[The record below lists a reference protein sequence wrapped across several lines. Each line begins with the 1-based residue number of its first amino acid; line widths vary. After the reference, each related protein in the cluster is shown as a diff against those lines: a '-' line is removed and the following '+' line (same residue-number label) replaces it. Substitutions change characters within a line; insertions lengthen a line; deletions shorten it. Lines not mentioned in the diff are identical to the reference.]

1 MTNDRPAKE
10 LPGRAP
16 VGSIVLLIVA
26 GFLYLAMAGSLVGL
40 DATDAAGRGMAMG
53 FGTIFGAALWLV
65 LALLLLIAAIN
76 GAMPTMGKIGA
87 AVLLPL
93 SAVAASVAVDLYS
106 QRADWAFVVVLV
118 LPLLIAGYAL
128 WARIPALH
136 ATLPPLQ
143 ITVLLGGAL
152 VLLCLAPLAGMKLA
166 AAAAAPSSE
175 AQAAAEKASEKAL
188 RQQEEAGIK
197 REAEAFAK
205 LGPDSSLRD
214 YLLYLPGGNSR
225 SRDALA
231 GARKV
236 KSRQADAVELL
247 NAGRLEALT
256 DLFRLDLQPTPE
268 LCQAYDNAL
277 ANAASQVTKARS
289 DYLSIAIDLE
299 QQLPNIKWLVEGGCN
314 LDGSLGLLVDH
325 LHAVSDSERMET
337 FAKTLKGL
345 MH

>member
-1 MTNDRPAKE
+1 MSQEKPSK
-10 LPGRAP
+10 AP
-16 VGSIVLLIVA
+16 VGSIILLIVA
-26 GFLYLAMAGSLVGL
+26 GFLYLAMAGSLSGMNE
-40 DATDAAGRGMAMG
+40 TDAAGRGMAMG

-87 AVLLPL
+87 AILLPL
-93 SAVAASVAVDLYS
+93 SAVAASVAADLYS
-106 QRADWAFVVVLV
+106 HRADWAFVIVLV

-128 WARIPALH
+128 WARVPALH
-136 ATLPPLQ
+136 PALPPLQ
-143 ITVLLGGAL
+143 TTALLGSVV
-152 VLLCLAPLAGMKLA
+152 VLLCLASLAGMQLA
-166 AAAAAPSSE
+166 SAAAPSPE
-175 AQAAAEKASEKAL
+175 AQAAAEKASEEAL

-214 YLLYLPGGNSR
+214 YLLYLPGGDSR

-231 GARKV
+231 GARQV
-236 KSRQADAVELL
+236 KSRQADAVTLL

-256 DLFRLDLQPTPE
+256 DLFRLDLQATPE

-299 QQLPNIKWLVEGGCN
+299 QQLPNIKWLAGGGCN

-325 LHAVSDSERMET
+325 LHAVSDSERMVT
-337 FAKTLKGL
+337 FAKTLKS
-345 MH
+345 MMR

>member
-1 MTNDRPAKE
+1 MSQEKPSK
-10 LPGRAP
+10 AP
-16 VGSIVLLIVA
+16 VGSIILLIVA
-26 GFLYLAMAGSLVGL
+26 GFLYLAMVGSLTGMNE
-40 DATDAAGRGMAMG
+40 TDAAGRGMAMG
-53 FGTIFGAALWLV
+53 FGAIFGAALWLV

-93 SAVAASVAVDLYS
+93 SAVAASVAADLYS
-106 QRADWAFVVVLV
+106 QGADWTFVIVLV
-118 LPLLIAGYAL
+118 LPLLQ
-128 WARIPALH
+128 
-136 ATLPPLQ
+136 T
-143 ITVLLGGAL
+143 TTLLGSLA
-152 VLLCLAPLAGMKLA
+152 VLLCVASLAGMQFA
-166 AAAAAPSSE
+166 SAAAPSPA
-175 AQAAAEKASEKAL
+175 AQAAADKASAEAL

-214 YLLYLPGGNSR
+214 YLLYLPGGDSR

-231 GARKV
+231 GARQV
-236 KSRQADAVELL
+236 KSRQADAVALL

-256 DLFRLDLQPTPE
+256 DLFRLDLQPAPD

-299 QQLPNIKWLVEGGCN
+299 QQLPNIKWLVAGGCN

-325 LHAVSDSERMET
+325 VRAVSDSERMET
-337 FAKTLKGL
+337 FAKTLKSE
-345 MH
+345 MR

>member
-1 MTNDRPAKE
+1 MSQEKPSK
-10 LPGRAP
+10 AP
-16 VGSIVLLIVA
+16 VGSIILLIVA
-26 GFLYLAMAGSLVGL
+26 GFLYLAMVGSLTGMNE
-40 DATDAAGRGMAMG
+40 TDAAGRGMAMG
-53 FGTIFGAALWLV
+53 FGAIFGAALWLV

-93 SAVAASVAVDLYS
+93 SAVAASVAADLYS
-106 QRADWAFVVVLV
+106 QGADWTFVIVLV
-118 LPLLIAGYAL
+118 LPLLLAGYAL
-128 WARIPALH
+128 WARVPALH
-136 ATLPPLQ
+136 PALPPLQ
-143 ITVLLGGAL
+143 TTTLLGSLA
-152 VLLCLAPLAGMKLA
+152 VLLCVASLAGMQFA
-166 AAAAAPSSE
+166 SAAAPSPA
-175 AQAAAEKASEKAL
+175 AQAAAEKASAEAL

-214 YLLYLPGGNSR
+214 YLLYLPGGDSR

-231 GARKV
+231 GARQV
-236 KSRQADAVELL
+236 KSRQADAVALL

-256 DLFRLDLQPTPE
+256 DLFRLDLQPTPD

-299 QQLPNIKWLVEGGCN
+299 QQLPNIKWLVAGGCN

-325 LHAVSDSERMET
+325 VHAVSDSERMQT
-337 FAKTLKGL
+337 FAKTLKSL
-345 MH
+345 MR

>member
-1 MTNDRPAKE
+1 VGAQAQARP
-10 LPGRAP
+10 RAP
-16 VGSIVLLIVA
+16 IGSIILLIVA
-26 GFLYLAMAGSLVGL
+26 GFLYLAMAASLADVSGS
-40 DATDAAGRGMAMG
+40 DSAGRGIAMG
-53 FGTIFGAALWLV
+53 FGMIFGAALWLV

-76 GAMPTMGKIGA
+76 GAMPVVGKIGA
-87 AVLLPL
+87 AVLLPV

-106 QRADWAFVVVLV
+106 HRADWAFAIVLI
-118 LPLLIAGYAL
+118 LPLLIAIYAL
-128 WARIPALH
+128 WARLPGLH
-136 ATLPPLQ
+136 ASLPPLL
-143 ITVLLGGAL
+143 ITSLLGGVL

-166 AAAAAPSSE
+166 AAATPSPE
-175 AQAAAEKASEKAL
+175 VQAAADQAREAAQ
-188 RQQEEAGIK
+188 RQEEEAAIK
-197 REAEAFAK
+197 LESEAFAK

-214 YLLYLPGGNSR
+214 YLLYLPGGDSR

-236 KSRQADAVELL
+236 KSRQADAVALL

-256 DLFRLDLQPTPE
+256 DLFRLDLLPAPE

-299 QQLPNIKWLVEGGCN
+299 QQLPNIKWLVAGGCN
-314 LDGSLGLLVDH
+314 LDGSLGLLAGHVR
-325 LHAVSDSERMET
+325 AVSDSQRMAT
-337 FAKTLKGL
+337 FARTLSGL

>member
-1 MTNDRPAKE
+1 MPREKSSK
-10 LPGRAP
+10 AP
-16 VGSIVLLIVA
+16 VGSLILLIVA
-26 GFLYLAMAGSLVGL
+26 GFLYLAMVGSLTGMNE
-40 DATDAAGRGMAMG
+40 TDAAGRGMAMG

-65 LALLLLIAAIN
+65 LALLLLIAAIH

-87 AVLLPL
+87 AILLPV
-93 SAVAASVAVDLYS
+93 SAVAASVAADLYS
-106 QRADWAFVVVLV
+106 HRTDWAFVIVLV

-128 WARIPALH
+128 WARVPALH
-136 ATLPPLQ
+136 PALPPRQ
-143 ITVLLGGAL
+143 TTALLGSVV
-152 VLLCLAPLAGMKLA
+152 VLLCLASLAGMQFA
-166 AAAAAPSSE
+166 SAAAPSPE
-175 AQAAAEKASEKAL
+175 AQAAAEKASEEAL

-214 YLLYLPGGNSR
+214 YLLYLPGGDSR
-225 SRDALA
+225 SREALA
-231 GARKV
+231 GARLV
-236 KSRQADAVELL
+236 KSRQADAVALL

-299 QQLPNIKWLVEGGCN
+299 QQLPNIKWLVAGGCN

-325 LHAVSDSERMET
+325 LHAVSDSERMNT
-337 FAKTLKGL
+337 FAKTLRSL
-345 MH
+345 MR

>member
-1 MTNDRPAKE
+1 MTNDRPTKE
-10 LPGRAP
+10 LPDRAP

-26 GFLYLAMAGSLVGL
+26 GFLYLAMAGSLADL

-76 GAMPTMGKIGA
+76 GDMPTMGKIGA
-87 AVLLPL
+87 AVLLPV
-93 SAVAASVAVDLYS
+93 SAVAASVAADLYS
-106 QRADWAFVVVLV
+106 HRADWAFAIVLV

-136 ATLPPLQ
+136 TALPPLQ

-166 AAAAAPSSE
+166 AAAAPSPE
-175 AQAAAEKASEKAL
+175 MQAAAEKASAEAL

-214 YLLYLPGGNSR
+214 YLLYLPGGDSR
-225 SRDALA
+225 SREARA
-231 GARKV
+231 GARQV
-236 KSRQADAVELL
+236 KSRQADAVALL

-299 QQLPNIKWLVEGGCN
+299 QQLPNIKWLVGDGCN

-325 LHAVSDSERMET
+325 VRAVSDSERMET
-337 FAKTLKGL
+337 FAKTLKSL
-345 MH
+345 MR